1 MRRNE
6 VNILESDFL
15 AWFEMM
21 RLICKQIAAES
32 LFFMP
37 AAMIRR
43 GKMKLFELFLIALG
57 LSMDAFAV
65 AICKGLSVQ
74 KLQVKHMVL
83 VGAYFGVFQAVMPL
97 IGYFLGSQF
106 QSYIVSVDHWI
117 AFVLLVVIGLS
128 MIREAVS
135 KDEEEVNASFDVK
148 TMVLLAVATS
158 IDALAVG
165 VTFAFLN
172 VDIVPAV
179 SFIGIITF
187 ALSMIGVKI
196 GNVFGARFKSKA
208 EIFGGIVLILIGGK
222 ILLEHLGILG

>member
-32 LFFMP
+32 LFFMS

-43 GKMKLFELFLIALG
+43 GKMELFELFLIALG

-117 AFVLLVVIGLS
+117 AFVLLAIIGLS

-148 TMVLLAVATS
+148 TMVLLAIATS

-187 ALSMIGVKI
+187 VLSMIGVKI